1 MEIIMRP
8 FCSTFLLF
16 LMSSAAFAQS
26 APPPYKHLLIYR
38 TVQDARM
45 RCPFDEIVWAS
56 TTSHALYLPG
66 DKHYAHTHGGYAC
79 ESEGRALGYRGPTAH
94 T

>member
-1 MEIIMRP
+1 MRP
-8 FCSTFLLF
+8 FCSTLLLI

-26 APPPYKHLLIYR
+26 APPDKHLLIYR
-38 TVQDARM
+38 TEQEART
-45 RCPFDEIVWAS
+45 RCPFDQIVWAS

-79 ESEGRALGYRGPTAH
+79 ESEGRARGYRGPTAH
-94 T
+94 A